1 MPRAKIIKKVPESS
15 RREFR
20 KFSRGGKE
28 KTANGIGWAR
38 EPRRLSEL
46 WRGNPEKSNGD
57 SKLET
62 TRKLAL
68 ASTHNP
74 DQRRGNDV
82 R

>member
-38 EPRRLSEL
+38 ESRRLSEQ

-57 SKLET
+57 SKLEL

-68 ASTHNP
+68 ASAHNP
-74 DQRRGNDV
+74 DQRRRNDE